1 MHTTDPLATVR
12 DILGRIQTAADTR
25 DVDAASALFADDA
38 VLMGSASTSV
48 GAPAI
53 RDYLGLVFDQPGTI
67 RWDWDD
73 VQVVYDGAGVVA
85 ATGTGQ
91 VGFTDDPERDPFR
104 LSLLLVEAGQ
114 GWLIGHFHGSLPA
127 G

>member
-1 MHTTDPLATVR
+1 MHPTNPLGTVR

-48 GAPAI
+48 GGAAI

-67 RWDWDD
+67 RWDWND
-73 VQVVYDGAGVVA
+73 VRVLHDGPGVVA

-91 VGFTDDPERDPFR
+91 VGFTDDPERDAFR
-104 LSLLLVEAGQ
+104 LSLLLIEAEQ
-114 GWLIGHFHGSLPA
+114 GWLIGHFHGSIPA